1 MLRGRDNVLLGRV
14 SALAEGAAAVALS
27 RGGADKPY
35 PYVDPNEDCA
45 GFARGSGGVLMAVA
59 DAHKGCDASQIAVE
73 SLLEGFGEA
82 WTGAAAPSAPWPE
95 AAARAAAD
103 VHAEVLRRAACGG
116 NPESRTT
123 LAFAL
128 VRPGEDLV
136 AWGSLGDSHV
146 FLAGGEATEEVAEQR
161 DPPGWFLGAAQ
172 REPAEI
178 GARLHAGSAP
188 AAGRRAIVLVTD
200 GISEQHIGVEHP
212 EQAVA
217 EAVRTASAAQ
227 PELRAL
233 ETARGLAELAQD
245 AHRSHQAGD
254 NVAAAVVW
262 LD

>member
-1 MLRGRDNVLLGRV
+1 VLRGCDHVLLGRV
-14 SALAEGAAAVALS
+14 SALAEGEAAVALS

-35 PYVDPNEDCA
+35 AYVDPNEDCT
-45 GFARGSGGVLMAVA
+45 GFARGAGGVLLAVA

-73 SLLEGFGEA
+73 SLLDGFGAA
-82 WTGAAAPSAPWPE
+82 WTGAARPATPWPE
-95 AAARAAAD
+95 AAARAVGD
-103 VHAEVLRRAACGG
+103 VHAEVLRRTACSA

-128 VRPGEDLV
+128 ARPGEDMV

-146 FLAGGEATEEVAEQR
+146 FLAGRDAAEEVAAQR

-172 REPAEI
+172 REPGEM

-188 AAGRRAIVLVTD
+188 VAGRCAIVLVTD
-200 GISEQHIGVEHP
+200 GISEQHIGVDHP
-212 EQAVA
+212 DRAVA
-217 EAVRTASAAQ
+217 EAVRTAAAAR

-245 AHRSHQAGD
+245 AHVTHQAGD
-254 NVAAAVVW
+254 NVATAVVW
-262 LD
+262 LG